1 MSLVYAI
8 IAEKT
13 ARSNLSVSEIS
24 QLTMYCAGC
33 GRNNSA
39 EAKFCAGCGGK
50 LGAAEDESPEQH
62 EEELK
67 PTRDDLVEKVETM
80 QAEESIHKLEE
91 GKEKVYYRGE
101 GELLVRTTKHHGAG
115 RKAAAFIAT
124 GGVGYAIAGRDSKR
138 TTKAKG
144 SIVVTNKA
152 IYCAGNKFDFDQI
165 LAMTVKGTL
174 QKKIHLTLDKEVGA
188 GGRGAGMS
196 GSSRISIEIEIST
209 KDINGLFKGLE
220 NARLSGV
227 EF

>member
-1 MSLVYAI
+1 MFCS
-8 IAEKT
+8 
-13 ARSNLSVSEIS
+13 
-24 QLTMYCAGC
+24 GC
-33 GRNNSA
+33 GKNNA
-39 EAKFCAGCGGK
+39 AKAKFCSGCGGK
-50 LGAAEDESPEQH
+50 LGAAEDESPQQH
-62 EEELK
+62 EKELK
-67 PTRDDLVEKVETM
+67 STRNDLVEKVETM

-115 RKAAAFIAT
+115 RKVASFIA
-124 GGVGYAIAGRDSKR
+124 GAGVGYLVAGRDSKR

-144 SIVVTNKA
+144 SIVVTNKS
-152 IYCAGNKFDFDQI
+152 IYCAGNKFEFDQI
-165 LAMTVKGTL
+165 LAMTIKGTF

-196 GSSRISIEIEIST
+196 GSSRISIEIEIQT
-209 KDINGLFKGLE
+209 DDIDGLFKGLE

>member
-1 MSLVYAI
+1 MFCGDCGKKNTGKS
-8 IAEKT
+8 KFC
-13 ARSNLSVSEIS
+13 S
-24 QLTMYCAGC
+24 GC
-33 GRNNSA
+33 GT
-39 EAKFCAGCGGK
+39 K
-50 LGAAEDESPEQH
+50 LVAPEDESPKQH
-62 EEELK
+62 KKKL
-67 PTRDDLVEKVETM
+67 TSARDDLVEKVETM

-115 RKAAAFIAT
+115 RKVASFIA
-124 GGVGYAIAGRDSKR
+124 GAGVGYLVAGRDSKR

-152 IYCAGNKFDFDQI
+152 IYCAGNKFEFDQI
-165 LAMTVKGTL
+165 LAMTIKGTF

-196 GSSRISIEIEIST
+196 GSSRISIEIEIQT
-209 KDINGLFKGLE
+209 DDIDGLFKGLE

>member
-1 MSLVYAI
+1 MYAI

-13 ARSNLSVSEIS
+13 ARSNLSASEIS
-24 QLTMYCAGC
+24 QITMHCSGC

-50 LGAAEDESPEQH
+50 LGAAKDESPEQH

-67 PTRDDLVEKVETM
+67 STRDDLVEKVETM

-101 GELLVRTTKHHGAG
+101 GQLLVRTTKHHGAG

-124 GGVGYAIAGRDSKR
+124 AGVGYAIAGRDSKR

-220 NARLSGV
+220 NARMSGV